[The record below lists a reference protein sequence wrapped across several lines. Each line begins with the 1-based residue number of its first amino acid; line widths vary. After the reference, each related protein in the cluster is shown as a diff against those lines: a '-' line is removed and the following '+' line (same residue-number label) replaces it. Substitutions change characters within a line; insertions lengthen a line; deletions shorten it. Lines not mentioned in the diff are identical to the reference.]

1 MKTTCRCCGQPT
13 ETMMRP
19 VLTVDSK
26 ESGDQEFNEHAEVI
40 LCDGTEN
47 ICNSVEEALVLYR
60 EQVEI
65 YRGRRTWEDWE
76 KENT

>member
-1 MKTTCRCCGQPT
+1 MKTKCRCCGQQT
-13 ETMMRP
+13 NTMMRP

-26 ESGDQEFNEHAEVI
+26 ESGGTEYNEHAEVI
-40 LCDGTEN
+40 LVDGTEN

-65 YRGRRTWEDWE
+65 YRGRMTWEEWD
-76 KENT
+76 KANQ